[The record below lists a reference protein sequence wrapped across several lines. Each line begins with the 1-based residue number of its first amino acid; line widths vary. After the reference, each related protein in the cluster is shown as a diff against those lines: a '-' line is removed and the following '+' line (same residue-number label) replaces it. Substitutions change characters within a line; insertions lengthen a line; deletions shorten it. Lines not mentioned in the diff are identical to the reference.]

1 MPICFLCSGIM
12 LIFIIFNIFNA
23 NFFGS
28 KANFSVFLLY
38 ITFQIFSFFVKDK
51 VILNVSVVYFVPLVF
66 AVILWLINI
75 KNVNTLKCIT
85 ISILIATLLIAIGF
99 IDNSF
104 IEFIERNIFV
114 VCFAS
119 SIVLNIFS
127 HSTTETILCCIL
139 SYAVFIFGLVL
150 KQNMLNLTN
159 VIILNCIMLTLTIS
173 LFLTLTKQFF
183 KFFGVRNA
191 KVKKI

>member
-1 MPICFLCSGIM
+1 MPICFLCAGIM
-12 LIFIIFNIFNA
+12 LIFILFNIFNA

-38 ITFQIFSFFVKDK
+38 LTFQIFSFFVKDK

-66 AVILWLINI
+66 AVVLWLINI
-75 KNVNTLKCIT
+75 KKVNILKCLT
-85 ISILIATLLIAIGF
+85 VSILIATLLIAIGF

-104 IEFIERNIFV
+104 VEFIESNIFV
-114 VCFAS
+114 VCLVS
-119 SIVLNIFS
+119 SVMLNILT
-127 HSTTETILCCIL
+127 HSTTETIICCIL
-139 SYAVFIFGLVL
+139 CYAVFAFGLVL

-173 LFLTLTKQFF
+173 LFLTLTKKFF
-183 KFFGVRNA
+183 KSLGVKNA
-191 KVKKI
+191 KFKKA